1 VPQFTI
7 SHWQSNHYQSPHA
20 LPCFGSCLSTAQIQA
35 GIWIR
40 LGSSVPAGEK
50 SECQPLSQWETLLGE
65 AGASG
70 GADNCDGSAGGR
82 GAGSNGGA
90 EVLLAFADPGSAP
103 AHPGW
108 PLRNALLAAA
118 AWLRLRRLRVVC
130 ARLGGGGRTDADASL
145 LLDVNLPEVPAGT
158 QALGTVEWWRHAS

>member
-1 VPQFTI
+1 
-7 SHWQSNHYQSPHA
+7 
-20 LPCFGSCLSTAQIQA
+20 LSTAQIQA